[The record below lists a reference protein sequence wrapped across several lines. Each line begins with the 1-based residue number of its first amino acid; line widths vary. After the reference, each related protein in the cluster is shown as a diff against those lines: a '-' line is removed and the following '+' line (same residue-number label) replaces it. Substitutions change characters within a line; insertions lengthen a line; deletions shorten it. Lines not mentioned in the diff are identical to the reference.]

1 MLKTEQ
7 FFMDLNGFIRSS
19 NQLKVFSDQE
29 IYRLRMLVTK
39 VRAALFEDDDSF
51 HEDVHFILCCVFLS

>member
-1 MLKTEQ
+1 MVLKTEQ
-7 FFMDLNGFIRSS
+7 FFVDLNGFIRSS

-39 VRAALFEDDDSF
+39 VRAALFEDDD
-51 HEDVHFILCCVFLS
+51 